1 MKKIL
6 CFFKETLLSRGPG
19 IYKRAD
25 HLCTARPYFHIVYH
39 MSARIPYPE
48 TKKAP
53 ETLNCYLKNRWDIP
67 PAPYLHRVHRV
78 RHLLHVIS
86 HRAGGVRSML
96 RDERDDRGADD
107 GTVRQCGHLRGLLRG
122 RDAEEVSVETSLPP
136 LRPNSTNCYRRGIN
150 EKTRCTR
157 KAPRTTQP
165 RYRRIPTGRPMTASI
180 ERNTG

>member
-25 HLCTARPYFHIVYH
+25 HLCAARPYFYIVYH

-67 PAPYLHRVHRV
+67 PAPHLHRVHRV

-86 HRAGGVRSML
+86 HRAGGIRSML
-96 RDERDDRGADD
+96 RDELDDRGADD
-107 GTVRQCGHLRGLLRG
+107 VRERHAC
-122 RDAEEVSVETSLPP
+122 EEANAYSSMKFL
-136 LRPNSTNCYRRGIN
+136 
-150 EKTRCTR
+150 
-157 KAPRTTQP
+157 
-165 RYRRIPTGRPMTASI
+165 SI
-180 ERNTG
+180 CVPFMYWFVRL